1 MRVNQWIWLVLLP
14 VVAGCEGDDSESGV
28 VAELQQYT
36 IVFARNDTPLNAS
49 GGTKRSLYSM
59 RGDGSNVTDLS
70 RHPSGGYPSG
80 SPGYDRLPTYSP
92 SASYILFQS
101 TREGNEE
108 VYRMNPDGSSAI
120 DLTAWQD
127 HDEDFGISPD
137 GLKIAFARLTSGVY
151 QVWTMGSDGT
161 QQRRVAGTTED
172 ARYPYW
178 SPDGSKLVFS
188 QRVTAGSGVYWRV
201 MTANAD
207 GSNPQKLTDS
217 TESAVYPR
225 WSKDGQRIFYDVVGS
240 GMAYR
245 DISGTGRG
253 SLAQVSG
260 LYLSY
265 PIHDFRASLDRQG
278 FESVLPVQCRWRS
291 ALVVFRREMDCIPS
305 RSSGWSKQPLCGSPG
320 WERRETDYHKSVWG
334 SEPGM
339 DAVIVFRST

>member
-14 VVAGCEGDDSESGV
+14 VVAGCEGDDSESSV
-28 VAELQQYT
+28 VAELQQHT
-36 IVFARNDTPLNAS
+36 IVFARNDTPLNVS

-92 SASYILFQS
+92 SASYIAFQS

-108 VYRMNPDGSSAI
+108 VYRMNPDGSGTI

-161 QQRRVAGTTED
+161 LQRRVTGTTED

-188 QRVTAGSGVYWRV
+188 QRVTVGSNVYWQV

-225 WSKDGQRIFYDVVGS
+225 WSKDGMRIYYDVVGS

-245 DISGTGRG
+245 DVSGAGRG

-265 PIHDFRASLDRQG
+265 SPDGTRFMTSGLRLIDRDLKVSSQFNVVG
-278 FESVLPVQCRWRS
+278 DQPSWS
-291 ALVVFRREMDCIPS
+291 SDGKWIVFRREGVGGVSNLYVVRPD
-305 RSSGWSKQPLCGSPG
+305 GSD
-320 WERRETDYHKSVWG
+320 ERQITTSQYGDLNPAWM
-334 SEPGM
+334 P
-339 DAVIVFRST
+339 